1 MMNDIRVMLVD
12 DHLVVRKGLASL
24 LEDEDDLTVV
34 AEAGSGA
41 EAIAQYSATK
51 PDIAVLD
58 LRLPDMSGIEV
69 ARALKE
75 LNADAKLM
83 ILSSFRQEEDVHR
96 AFEAGVLGYLSKD
109 ASSPELLEAIREVAE
124 GRRWVPARVS
134 QLLAKHASENH
145 LSKRETE
152 ILALIAN
159 GMANKEIGAHLN
171 LAENTIKNHV
181 KSILAKLGARDRT
194 HAVTEGLKRGILQ
207 LTEPK
212 RL

>member
-1 MMNDIRVMLVD
+1 MLVD

-24 LEDEDDLTVV
+24 LDDEDDLTVV

-41 EAIAQYSATK
+41 EAIAQFAATK

-58 LRLPDMSGIEV
+58 LRLPDMSGIDV

-75 LNADAKLM
+75 ADPDAKLM

-109 ASSPELLEAIREVAE
+109 ASSPEILEAIREVTE

-159 GMANKEIGAHLN
+159 GMANKEIGAHLG

>member
-1 MMNDIRVMLVD
+1 MLVD

-34 AEAGSGA
+34 AEAGCGE
-41 EAIAQYSATK
+41 EAIAQFAATK

-58 LRLPDMSGIEV
+58 LRLPDMSGIDV
-69 ARALKE
+69 ALALKE
-75 LNADAKLM
+75 ADPDAKLM

-109 ASSPELLEAIREVAE
+109 ASSPEILEAIREVTE

-159 GMANKEIGAHLN
+159 GMANKEIGAHLG

-181 KSILAKLGARDRT
+181 KSILSKLGARDRT

>member
-1 MMNDIRVMLVD
+1 MLD
-12 DHLVVRKGLASL
+12 DES
-24 LEDEDDLTVV
+24 DLTVV
-34 AEAGSGA
+34 AEVGTGA
-41 EAIAQYSATK
+41 EAIEQFSETR

-58 LRLPDMSGIEV
+58 LRLPDMSGIDV
-69 ARALKE
+69 ANALRQI
-75 LNADAKLM
+75 APDARMM

-134 QLLAKHASENH
+134 QLLAKHAAENH
-145 LSKRETE
+145 LTKRETE
-152 ILALIAN
+152 ILGLIAD
-159 GMANKEIGAHLN
+159 GMANKEIGAHLS

-194 HAVTEGLKRGILQ
+194 QAVTEALKRGILQ
-207 LTEPK
+207 LEQTQ
-212 RL
+212 RV

>member
-1 MMNDIRVMLVD
+1 MNKIRVMLVD

-24 LEDEDDLTVV
+24 LDDEEDLTVV

-41 EAIAQYSATK
+41 EAIAQFAATK

-58 LRLPDMSGIEV
+58 LRLPDMSGIDI
-69 ARALKE
+69 AKSLKE
-75 LNADAKLM
+75 SDPEAKLM

-109 ASSPELLEAIREVAE
+109 ASSPELLEAIREVAS

-159 GMANKEIGAHLN
+159 GMANKEIGAHLG

-181 KSILAKLGARDRT
+181 KSILAKLSARDRT

-207 LTEPK
+207 LTEP
-212 RL
+212 RRI

>member
-1 MMNDIRVMLVD
+1 MNKIRVMLVD

-34 AEAGSGA
+34 AEAGCGE
-41 EAIAQYSATK
+41 EAIAQFAATK

-58 LRLPDMSGIEV
+58 LRLPDMSGIDV
-69 ARALKE
+69 ALALKE
-75 LNADAKLM
+75 ADPDAKLM

-109 ASSPELLEAIREVAE
+109 ASSPEILEAIREVTE

-152 ILALIAN
+152 ILALITN
-159 GMANKEIGAHLN
+159 GMANKEIGAHLG

-181 KSILAKLGARDRT
+181 KSILSKLGARDRT

>member
-1 MMNDIRVMLVD
+1 MNKIRVMLVD

-34 AEAGSGA
+34 AEAGCGE
-41 EAIAQYSATK
+41 EAIAQFAATK

-58 LRLPDMSGIEV
+58 LRLPDMSGIDV
-69 ARALKE
+69 ALALKE
-75 LNADAKLM
+75 ADPDAKLM

-109 ASSPELLEAIREVAE
+109 ASSPEILEAIREVTE

-159 GMANKEIGAHLN
+159 GMANKEIGAHLG

-181 KSILAKLGARDRT
+181 KSILSKLGARDRT